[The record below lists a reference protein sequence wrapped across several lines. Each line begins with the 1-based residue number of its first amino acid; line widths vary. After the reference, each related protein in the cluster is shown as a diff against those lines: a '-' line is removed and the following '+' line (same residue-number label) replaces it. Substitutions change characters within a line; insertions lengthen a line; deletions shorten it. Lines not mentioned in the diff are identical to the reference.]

1 MLDLIIR
8 GATIVDGTGSPGR
21 PGDVGVQDGRIV
33 SVVHADVGG
42 SGDGA
47 AGDSS
52 GAPGITAD
60 AHEVLDAAGLVVCP
74 GFVDPHTHYDAQ
86 LFWDPLATPSNLH
99 GVTSIVAGNC
109 GFTLAPLHAEDAD
122 YLRRMMAKVEGMPLA
137 ALEQGVDWRWETFGE
152 YLDRLDGRIG
162 VNAGFMVGHCAL
174 RRYVMGA
181 DAVGHEATPEQ
192 VAEMTRLLHEAIGA
206 GGLGFSTTLASSHS
220 DGDGQ
225 PVASRHA
232 GRSEILALCAAVG
245 EHDGTFL
252 EGAFEGGLDTFS
264 DDEIELVAAMSAA
277 AGRSI
282 NWNVLTVDSAAPGR
296 VPRQLTAGDRAAE
309 LGGRVVA
316 LTMPVLVPM
325 NMSFGTFCALWLMPG
340 WGEVMR
346 LTTAEKKAT
355 LADPD
360 VRRTLVEASHSDA
373 AGVFRRLAGWD
384 RYVIGDTYS
393 AANDGLTGRVVGDI
407 AAERGQEP
415 FDTLV
420 EVVAADDFRTVLWPM
435 PTDNDDESWRMRQEV
450 WRDPRVML
458 GGSDAGAHLD
468 RMCGSSYTTRLLADC
483 LRGRR
488 LATLERAVQ
497 MLTQAPAELFGL
509 VGRGTIAVGN
519 HADLVVFD
527 PRTVGAENARLVED
541 LPGGTARLSAG
552 SEGVVRVYVAG
563 VATVEDGKATGA
575 TPGRILRSGT
585 DTVTVPT
592 R

>member
-8 GATIVDGTGSPGR
+8 GATIVDGTGAPGR
-21 PGDVGVQDGRIV
+21 LGDVGVQDGRIV
-33 SVVHADVGG
+33 AVSYLGDDG
-42 SGDGA
+42 SAPIADGA
-47 AGDSS
+47 RD
-52 GAPGITAD
+52 
-60 AHEVLDAAGLVVCP
+60 ELDAAGLVVCP

-86 LFWDPLATPSNLH
+86 FFWDPLATPSNVH
-99 GVTSIVAGNC
+99 GVTSLVAGNC

-137 ALEQGVDWRWETFGE
+137 ALEQGVDWQWESFAD
-152 YLDRLDGRIG
+152 YLGRLDGTIG

-181 DAVGHEATPEQ
+181 DAIGNEATPEQ
-192 VAEMTRLLHEAIGA
+192 VAEMVGLLHEAIEA
-206 GGLGFSTTLASSHS
+206 GGLGFSTTLSSTHS

-232 GRSEILALCAAVG
+232 SRDEVLALCAAVG
-245 EHDGTFL
+245 EHEGTFL
-252 EGAFEGGLDTFS
+252 EGAFEGGLDKFS

-282 NWNVLTVDSAAPGR
+282 NWNVLTVDSAVPDR
-296 VPRQLTAGDRAAE
+296 VPRQLTAADRAAAE
-309 LGGRVVA
+309 GGRVVA

-340 WGEVMR
+340 WGDVMR
-346 LTTAEKKAT
+346 LPLDEKRAA
-355 LADPD
+355 LADPE
-360 VRRTLVEASHSDA
+360 VRRTLEDASHSEE

-393 AANDGLTGRVVGDI
+393 DANAGLTGRVVGEV
-407 AAERGQEP
+407 AAERGQDA

-420 EVVAADDFRTVLWPM
+420 EIVANDDFRTVLWPM
-435 PTDNDDESWRMRQEV
+435 PTDNDDASWRLRQEV
-450 WRDPRVML
+450 WDDPRVML

-483 LRGRR
+483 LRGRK
-488 LATLERAVQ
+488 LTSVERAVQ

-509 VGRGTIAVGN
+509 VDRGTIAVGN

-527 PRTVGAENARLVED
+527 PETVGAENARLVED
-541 LPGGTARLSAG
+541 LPGGTARLTAG
-552 SEGVVRVYVAG
+552 SEGVVRVYVGG

-575 TPGRILRSGT
+575 TPGTILRSGR
-585 DTVTVPT
+585 DTVTVPV
-592 R
+592 

>member
-8 GATIVDGTGSPGR
+8 GATIVDGSGTPGR
-21 PGDVGVQDGRIV
+21 AGDVGVRDGR
-33 SVVHADVGG
+33 VVAMAYRD
-42 SGDGA
+42 GDGDGERD
-47 AGDSS
+47 GDGGIEE
-52 GAPGITAD
+52 GAR
-60 AHEVLDAAGLVVCP
+60 EELEAAGLVVCP

-86 LFWDPLATPSNLH
+86 FFWDPLATPSNVH
-99 GVTSIVAGNC
+99 GVTSVVAGNC
-109 GFTLAPLHAEDAD
+109 GFTLAPLHPEDAD

-137 ALEQGVDWRWETFGE
+137 ALEQGVDWRWESFAD
-152 YLDRLDGRIG
+152 YLDRLDSRLG

-181 DAVGHEATPEQ
+181 DAIGNEATPAQ
-192 VAEMTRLLHEAIGA
+192 LAEMVRLLHEAIDA
-206 GGLGFSTTLASSHS
+206 GGLGLSTTLSSTHS

-232 GRSEILALCAAVG
+232 SREEIITLCSAVG

-252 EGAFEGGLDTFS
+252 EGAFEGGLDRFS

-277 AGRSI
+277 ANRSI
-282 NWNVLTVDSAAPGR
+282 NWNVLTVDSAVPDR
-296 VPRQLTAGDRAAE
+296 VPRQLLAADRAAAE
-309 LGGRVVA
+309 GGRVVA

-325 NMSFGTFCALWLMPG
+325 NMSFGSFCALWLMPG
-340 WGEVMR
+340 WGDVMR
-346 LTTAEKKAT
+346 LPLDEKRGA
-355 LADPD
+355 LADPE
-360 VRRTLVEASHSDA
+360 VRRTLVDSSHSEE

-393 AANDGLTGRVVGDI
+393 DANAGLSGRVVGDL
-407 AAERGQEP
+407 AAERGQEA

-420 EVVAADDFRTVLWPM
+420 EIVANDDFRTVLWPM

-450 WRDPRVML
+450 WSDQRVML

-483 LRGRR
+483 LRGRK
-488 LATLERAVQ
+488 LASLERAVQ
-497 MLTQAPAELFGL
+497 MMTQEPAQLFGL
-509 VGRGTIAVGN
+509 VDRGTIAVGH

-527 PRTVGAENARLVED
+527 PETVGAEHARLVDD
-541 LPGGTARLSAG
+541 LPGGTARLTAG

-575 TPGRILRSGT
+575 TPGTILRSGR
-585 DTVTVPT
+585 DTVTVPV
-592 R
+592 

>member
-8 GATIVDGTGSPGR
+8 GGTVVDGTGVTPR
-21 PGDVGVQDGRIV
+21 PADVGVSDGR
-33 SVVHADVGG
+33 VVAVAEPGGIADEAR
-42 SGDGA
+42 D
-47 AGDSS
+47 
-52 GAPGITAD
+52 TFD
-60 AHEVLDAAGLVVCP
+60 ATGLMVCP

-86 LFWDPLATPSNLH
+86 LFWDPLASPSNVH

-122 YLRRMMAKVEGMPLA
+122 YLRRMMARVEGMPLA
-137 ALEQGVDWRWETFGE
+137 ALEQGVPWDWESFAE

-181 DAVGHEATPEQ
+181 DAVGHEATPDQ
-192 VAEMTRLLHEAIGA
+192 LDAMVAVLHESIGA
-206 GGLGFSTTLASSHS
+206 GGLGFSTTLSSTHS

-232 GRSEILALCAAVG
+232 GRDELLALCAAVG

-252 EGAFEGGLDTFS
+252 EGAFEGGLDKFS

-282 NWNVLTVDSAAPGR
+282 NWNVLTVDSAAPDR
-296 VPRQLTAGDRAAE
+296 VPRQLGAADRAAE
-309 LGGRVVA
+309 RGGRVVA

-325 NMSFGTFCALWLMPG
+325 NMSFGSFCALWLMPG
-340 WGEVMR
+340 WGDILR
-346 LTTAEKKAT
+346 LPPDEKKAA
-355 LADPD
+355 LADPE
-360 VRRTLVEASHSDA
+360 VRAGMVERSHSEE

-393 AANDGLTGRVVGDI
+393 AANEGLTGRIVGDI

-420 EVVAADDFRTVLWPM
+420 EIVADDDFRTVLWPM
-435 PTDNDDESWRMRQEV
+435 PTDNDDASWRMRQDV
-450 WRDPRVML
+450 WGDPRVML

-483 LRGRR
+483 LRGRK
-488 LATLERAVQ
+488 LTSLERAVQ
-497 MLTQAPAELFGL
+497 MLTQEPAALFGL
-509 VGRGTIAVGN
+509 VDRGTIAEGA

-527 PRTVGAENARLVED
+527 PETVGAENAHLVDD
-541 LPGGTARLSAG
+541 LPGGTARLTAG
-552 SEGVVRVYVAG
+552 SEGVVRVYVGG
-563 VATVEDGKATGA
+563 VATVEDGKPTGA
-575 TPGRILRSGT
+575 TPGRVLRSGR
-585 DTVTVPT
+585 DTVTVGT
-592 R
+592 N

>member
-8 GATIVDGTGSPGR
+8 GGTLVDGTGTPGR
-21 PGDVGVQDGRIV
+21 PADVGVAGGRIV
-33 SVVHADVGG
+33 AVTDAGGLADE
-42 SGDGA
+42 
-47 AGDSS
+47 
-52 GAPGITAD
+52 D
-60 AHEVLDAAGLVVCP
+60 ARDAVDATGLVVCP

-86 LFWDPLATPSNLH
+86 LFWDPLASPSNVH

-122 YLRRMMAKVEGMPLA
+122 YLRRMMARVEGMPLA
-137 ALEQGVDWRWETFGE
+137 ALEQGVDWDWETFGD

-181 DAVGHEATPEQ
+181 DAVGHEADDEQ
-192 VAEMTRLLHEAIGA
+192 VAAMVRLLHESIEA
-206 GGLGFSTTLASSHS
+206 GGLGLSTTLSSTHS

-232 GRSEILALCAAVG
+232 SRDELLALCAAVG
-245 EHDGTFL
+245 QHEGTVL
-252 EGAFEGGLDTFS
+252 EGAFEGGLDRFA
-264 DDEIELVAAMSAA
+264 DEEIELVAAMSAA

-282 NWNVLTVDSAAPGR
+282 NWNVLTVDSAVPDR
-296 VPRQLTAGDRAAE
+296 VPRQLAAADRAAAE
-309 LGGRVVA
+309 GGRVVA

-325 NMSFGTFCALWLMPG
+325 NMSFGSFCALWLMPG
-340 WGEVMR
+340 WGDILR
-346 LTTAEKKAT
+346 LPRDEKVAA
-355 LADPD
+355 LADPE
-360 VRRTLVEASHSDA
+360 VRRGMVERSQSEE
-373 AGVFRRLAGWD
+373 AGVFRRLADWA

-407 AAERGQEP
+407 AAERGRDP
-415 FDTLV
+415 FATLV
-420 EVVAADDFRTVLWPM
+420 EIVTADDFRTVLWPM
-435 PTDNDDESWRMRQEV
+435 PTDNDEESWRMRQEV
-450 WRDPRVML
+450 WGDPRVML

-483 LRGRR
+483 LRGRK
-488 LATLERAVQ
+488 LAPVERAVQ
-497 MLTQAPAELFGL
+497 MLTQAPAALFGL
-509 VGRGTIAVGN
+509 VDRGTVAEGH
-519 HADLVVFD
+519 HADLLVFD
-527 PRTVGAENARLVED
+527 PATVGAENARLVDD
-541 LPGGTARLSAG
+541 LPGGTARLTAG

-563 VATVEDGKATGA
+563 VATVEDSKPTGA
-575 TPGRILRSGT
+575 APGRVLRSGA

>member
-8 GATIVDGTGSPGR
+8 GATIVDGTGTPGR
-21 PGDVGVQDGRIV
+21 VGDVGVQDGRIV
-33 SVVHADVGG
+33 AVAYRDGGGADGR
-42 SGDGA
+42 
-47 AGDSS
+47 
-52 GAPGITAD
+52 IAD
-60 AHEVLDAAGLVVCP
+60 EAREEVDAAGLVVCP

-86 LFWDPLATPSNLH
+86 FFWDPLATPSNVH
-99 GVTSIVAGNC
+99 GVTSLVAGNC

-137 ALEQGVDWRWETFGE
+137 ALEQGVDWGWESFAD
-152 YLDRLDGRIG
+152 YLARLDGTLG

-181 DAVGHEATPEQ
+181 DAIGNEATPDQ
-192 VAEMTRLLHEAIGA
+192 LAEMVRLLHEAIEA
-206 GGLGFSTTLASSHS
+206 GGLGFSTTLSSTHS

-232 GRSEILALCAAVG
+232 SRDEVLALCAAVG
-245 EHDGTFL
+245 EHEGTFL
-252 EGAFEGGLDTFS
+252 EGAFEGGLDKFS

-282 NWNVLTVDSAAPGR
+282 NWNVLTVDSAVPDR
-296 VPRQLTAGDRAAE
+296 VGRQLSAADRAAAE
-309 LGGRVVA
+309 GGRVVA

-325 NMSFGTFCALWLMPG
+325 NMSFGSFCALWLMPG
-340 WGEVMR
+340 WGDVMR
-346 LTTAEKKAT
+346 LPFGEKKAA
-355 LADPD
+355 LADPEI
-360 VRRTLVEASHSDA
+360 RRTLVEASHSEA

-393 AANDGLTGRVVGDI
+393 DANAGLTGRVVGEI
-407 AAERGQEP
+407 ATERGQEA

-420 EVVAADDFRTVLWPM
+420 EIVTTDDFRTVLWPM
-435 PTDNDDESWRMRQEV
+435 PTDNDDASWRMRQEV
-450 WRDPRVML
+450 WDDPRVML

-483 LRGRR
+483 LRGRK
-488 LATLERAVQ
+488 LASLERAVQ

-509 VGRGTIAVGN
+509 VDRGTIAVGN

-527 PRTVGAENARLVED
+527 PETVGAENARLVED
-541 LPGGTARLSAG
+541 LPGGTARLTAG
-552 SEGVVRVYVAG
+552 SEGVVRVYVGG
-563 VATVEDGKATGA
+563 VVTVEDGKATGA
-575 TPGRILRSGT
+575 TPGMILRSGR

-592 R
+592 T

>member
-1 MLDLIIR
+1 MLDLVIR
-8 GATIVDGTGSPGR
+8 GATIVDGTGTPGR
-21 PGDVGVQDGRIV
+21 PGDVGVRDGRIV
-33 SVVHADVGG
+33 EVAHRDGTGPAGG
-42 SGDGA
+42 ATEPA
-47 AGDSS
+47 AHVF
-52 GAPGITAD
+52 D
-60 AHEVLDAAGLVVCP
+60 ATGLVVCP

-86 LFWDPLATPSNLH
+86 LFWDPFATPSNVH
-99 GVTSIVAGNC
+99 GVTSVVAGNC
-109 GFTLAPLHAEDAD
+109 GFTLAPLHAADAD
-122 YLRRMMAKVEGMPLA
+122 YLRRMMARVEGMPLA
-137 ALEQGVDWRWETFGE
+137 ALETGVDWQWESFGE

-181 DAVGHEATPEQ
+181 DAVGHEATADQ
-192 VAEMTRLLHEAIGA
+192 LDAMVRLLHASIEA
-206 GGLGFSTTLASSHS
+206 GGLGFSTTLSSTHS

-232 GRSEILALCAAVG
+232 GRDELLALCAAVG
-245 EHDGTFL
+245 EHEGTFL

-264 DDEIELVAAMSAA
+264 DDEVELVAAMSAA

-282 NWNVLTVDSAAPGR
+282 NWNVLTVDSAVPDR
-296 VPRQLTAGDRAAE
+296 VPRQLGAADRAAE
-309 LGGRVVA
+309 QGGRVVA

-340 WGEVMR
+340 WGDVLR
-346 LTTAEKKAT
+346 LPHDEKKVA
-355 LADPD
+355 LADPV
-360 VRRTLVEASHSDA
+360 VRRTLVEASHSEA
-373 AGVFRRLAGWD
+373 AGVFRRLAGWE
-384 RYVIGDTYS
+384 RYVIGDTY
-393 AANDGLTGRVVGDI
+393 APANEGLTGRVVGEL

-420 EVVAADDFRTVLWPM
+420 EIVTADDFRTVLWPI
-435 PTDNDDESWRMRQEV
+435 PTDGDDESWRLRQQV
-450 WRDPRVML
+450 WDDPRVML

-468 RMCGSSYTTRLLADC
+468 RMCGSPYTTRLLADC
-483 LRGRR
+483 LRGRK
-488 LATLERAVQ
+488 LATVERAVQ

-509 VGRGTIAVGN
+509 VDRGTIAPGN

-527 PRTVGAENARLVED
+527 PETVGAEHARLVED
-541 LPGGTARLSAG
+541 LPGGSARLTAG
-552 SEGVVRVYVAG
+552 STGVVRVYVGG
-563 VATVEDGKATGA
+563 VATVEDGTATGA

>member
-8 GATIVDGTGSPGR
+8 SGTLVDGTGTPGR
-21 PGDVGVQDGRIV
+21 PADVGVAGGRIV
-33 SVVHADVGG
+33 AVTDAGGLADE
-42 SGDGA
+42 
-47 AGDSS
+47 
-52 GAPGITAD
+52 D
-60 AHEVLDAAGLVVCP
+60 ARDAVDATGLVVCP

-86 LFWDPLATPSNLH
+86 LFWDPLASPSNVH

-122 YLRRMMAKVEGMPLA
+122 YLRRMMARVEGMPLA
-137 ALEQGVDWRWETFGE
+137 ALEQGVDWDWETFGD

-181 DAVGHEATPEQ
+181 DAVGHEADDEQ
-192 VAEMTRLLHEAIGA
+192 VAAMVRLLHESIEA
-206 GGLGFSTTLASSHS
+206 GGLGLSTTLSSTHS

-232 GRSEILALCAAVG
+232 SRDELLALCAAVG
-245 EHDGTFL
+245 QHEGTVL
-252 EGAFEGGLDTFS
+252 EGAFEGGLDRFA
-264 DDEIELVAAMSAA
+264 DEEIELVGAMSAA

-282 NWNVLTVDSAAPGR
+282 NWNVLTVDSAVPDR
-296 VPRQLTAGDRAAE
+296 VPRQLAAADRAAAE
-309 LGGRVVA
+309 GGRVVA

-325 NMSFGTFCALWLMPG
+325 NMSFGSFCALWLMPG
-340 WGEVMR
+340 WGDILR
-346 LTTAEKKAT
+346 LPRDEKVAA
-355 LADPD
+355 LADPE
-360 VRRTLVEASHSDA
+360 VRRGMVERSHSDE
-373 AGVFRRLAGWD
+373 AGVFRRLADWA

-407 AAERGQEP
+407 AAERGRDP
-415 FDTLV
+415 FATLV
-420 EVVAADDFRTVLWPM
+420 EIVTADDFRTVLWPM
-435 PTDNDDESWRMRQEV
+435 PTDNDEESWRMRQEV
-450 WRDPRVML
+450 WGDPRVML

-483 LRGRR
+483 LRGRK
-488 LATLERAVQ
+488 LAPVERAVQ
-497 MLTQAPAELFGL
+497 MLTQAPAALFGL
-509 VGRGTIAVGN
+509 VDRGTVAEGH

-527 PRTVGAENARLVED
+527 PATVGAEDARLVDD
-541 LPGGTARLSAG
+541 LPGGTARLTAG

-563 VATVEDGKATGA
+563 VATVEDSKPTGA
-575 TPGRILRSGT
+575 APGRVLRSGA

>member
-21 PGDVGVQDGRIV
+21 PGDVGVRDGRIAAV
-33 SVVHADVGG
+33 AY
-42 SGDGA
+42 
-47 AGDSS
+47 AGDTPSA
-52 GAPGITAD
+52 GHPLAEEAR
-60 AHEVLDAAGLVVCP
+60 EVLDAVGMVVCP

-86 LFWDPLATPSNLH
+86 LFWDPLATPSNVH
-99 GVTSIVAGNC
+99 GVTSIVGGNC
-109 GFTLAPLHAEDAD
+109 GFTLAPLHADDAD

-137 ALEQGVDWRWETFGE
+137 ALEQGVDWRWDSFAE
-152 YLDRLDGRIG
+152 YLDRLDGAIG

-181 DAVGHEATPEQ
+181 DAIGSEADPDQ
-192 VAEMTRLLHEAIGA
+192 LAEMVRLLHEAIEA
-206 GGLGFSTTLASSHS
+206 GGLGFSTTLSSTHS
-220 DGDGQ
+220 DGDGE

-232 GRSEILALCAAVG
+232 TRDEVLALCAAVG
-245 EHDGTFL
+245 DHEGTVL
-252 EGAFEGGLDTFS
+252 EGAFEGGLDRFS
-264 DDEIELVAAMSAA
+264 DDEIELVAAMSAV

-282 NWNVLTVDSAAPGR
+282 NWNVLTVDSAVPDR
-296 VPRQLTAGDRAAE
+296 VPRQLAAGDRATE
-309 LGGRVVA
+309 MGGRVVA

-325 NMSFGTFCALWLMPG
+325 NMSFGSFCALWLMPG
-340 WGEVMR
+340 WGDVMR
-346 LTTAEKKAT
+346 LPLDEKKAA
-355 LADPD
+355 LADPA
-360 VRRTLVEASHSDA
+360 VRRRLVEASHSEE

-393 AANDGLTGRVVGDI
+393 AANEGLTGRVVGDL
-407 AAERGQEP
+407 AAERGQDP
-415 FDTLV
+415 FDALV
-420 EVVAADDFRTVLWPM
+420 EIVAGDDFRTILWPM

-450 WRDPRVML
+450 WDDPRVML

-497 MLTQAPAELFGL
+497 MLTQQPAELFGL
-509 VGRGTIAVGN
+509 VDRGTIAVGN

-527 PRTVGAENARLVED
+527 PETVGAENARLVED
-541 LPGGTARLSAG
+541 LPGGTARLTAG
-552 SEGVVRVYVAG
+552 SEGVVRVYVGG
-563 VATVEDGKATGA
+563 VTTVEDGTATGA
-575 TPGRILRSGT
+575 TPGRILRSGR

-592 R
+592 T

>member
-8 GATIVDGTGSPGR
+8 GATVVDGTGAPGR
-21 PGDVGVQDGRIV
+21 PGDVAVAGGR
-33 SVVHADVGG
+33 VVAVADPGQI
-42 SGDGA
+42 DDA
-47 AGDSS
+47 AHD
-52 GAPGITAD
+52 T
-60 AHEVLDAAGLVVCP
+60 LDATGLVVCP

-86 LFWDPLATPSNLH
+86 LFWDPLASPSNVH
-99 GVTSIVAGNC
+99 GVTSVVAGNC
-109 GFTLAPLHAEDAD
+109 GFTLAPLRAADAD
-122 YLRRMMAKVEGMPLA
+122 YLRRMMARVEGMPLA
-137 ALEQGVDWRWETFGE
+137 ALEQGVDWGWESFGE

-174 RRYVMGA
+174 RRYVMGP
-181 DAVGHEATPEQ
+181 DAVGHEATPAQ
-192 VAEMTRLLHEAIGA
+192 LDAMVALLHASIDA
-206 GGLGFSTTLASSHS
+206 GGLGFSTTLSSTHS

-232 GRSEILALCAAVG
+232 GMDELLALCGAVG
-245 EHDGTFL
+245 EHEGTFL
-252 EGAFEGGLDTFS
+252 EGAFEGGLDRFS
-264 DDEIELVAAMSAA
+264 DEEVELVAAMSAA

-282 NWNVLTVDSAAPGR
+282 NWNVLTIDSTVPERA
-296 VPRQLTAGDRAAE
+296 PRQLAAADRAAA

-325 NMSFGTFCALWLMPG
+325 NMSFGSFCALWLMPG
-340 WGEVMR
+340 WGDILR
-346 LTTAEKKAT
+346 LPPAEKRAA
-355 LADPD
+355 LADPE
-360 VRRTLVEASHSDA
+360 VQRGMVERSHSEQ

-393 AANDGLTGRVVGDI
+393 AANQGLTGRIVGDI
-407 AAERGQEP
+407 AAERGQDP
-415 FDTLV
+415 FATLV
-420 EVVAADDFRTVLWPM
+420 EIVSEDDFRTVLWPM

-450 WRDPRVML
+450 WGDPRVML

-488 LATLERAVQ
+488 LAPLERAVQ
-497 MLTQAPAELFGL
+497 MLTQEPAALFGL
-509 VGRGTIAVGN
+509 VDRGTLVPGA

-527 PRTVGAENARLVED
+527 PETVGAENARLVED
-541 LPGGTARLSAG
+541 LPGGTARLTAG
-552 SEGVVRVYVAG
+552 SEGVTRVYVGG
-563 VATVEDGKATGA
+563 VATVEDSKPTGA
-575 TPGRILRSGT
+575 TPGRVLRSGR

>member
-8 GATIVDGTGSPGR
+8 GATVVDGTGAPGR
-21 PGDVGVQDGRIV
+21 PGDIGVRAGRIV
-33 SVVHADVGG
+33 AVAGP
-42 SGDGA
+42 GA
-47 AGDSS
+47 V
-52 GAPGITAD
+52 TED
-60 AHEVLDAAGLVVCP
+60 AAEVLDATGLVVCP

-86 LFWDPLATPSNLH
+86 LFWDPLATPSNVH

-122 YLRRMMAKVEGMPLA
+122 YLRRMMARVEGMPLA
-137 ALEQGVDWRWETFGE
+137 ALEQGVDWAWESFGD
-152 YLDRLDGRIG
+152 YLARLDGRIG

-181 DAVGHEATPEQ
+181 DAVGHEATPDQ
-192 VAEMTRLLHEAIGA
+192 LDAMVRLLHESIEA
-206 GGLGFSTTLASSHS
+206 GGLGFSTTLSSTHS
-220 DGDGQ
+220 DGDGR

-232 GRSEILALCAAVG
+232 GRGELLALCAAVG
-245 EHDGTFL
+245 EHEGTFL
-252 EGAFEGGLDTFS
+252 EGAFEGGLDKFS
-264 DDEIELVAAMSAA
+264 DDEIELVAAMTAA

-282 NWNVLTVDSAAPGR
+282 NWNVLTVDSAVPDR
-296 VPRQLTAGDRAAE
+296 VPRQLTAADRATAE
-309 LGGRVVA
+309 GGRVVA

-325 NMSFGTFCALWLMPG
+325 NMSFGSFCALWLMPG
-340 WGEVMR
+340 WGDILR
-346 LTTAEKKAT
+346 LPAGAKAAA
-355 LADPD
+355 LADPE
-360 VRRTLVEASHSDA
+360 VRRGMVERSHSEE
-373 AGVFRRLAGWD
+373 AGVFRRLADWD

-393 AANDGLTGRVVGDI
+393 AANEGLTGRVVADI
-407 AAERGQEP
+407 AAERGQDS
-415 FDTLV
+415 FSTLT
-420 EVVAADDFRTVLWPM
+420 EVVTADDFRTVLWPM
-435 PTDNDDESWRMRQEV
+435 PTDNDAESWRMRQEV
-450 WRDPRVML
+450 WDDPRVML

-509 VGRGTIAVGN
+509 VDRGTIAEGG

-527 PRTVGAENARLVED
+527 PETVGAENARLVED
-541 LPGGTARLSAG
+541 LPGGSARLTAQ

-563 VATVEDGKATGA
+563 VATVEGGKATGA

-585 DTVTVPT
+585 DTVTVPAVPA